1 MLFANVFF
9 QTKPIVQALDPDT
22 HIWEDAKIE
31 GFEGTNHV
39 RVNFTR
45 WGKNK
50 DPVRV
55 LFCDPQVDLE
65 LWPIRKAVKEVLFS
79 RRHNID
85 YKLDYT
91 KEKFEKGDA
100 VHYVG
105 STAPSVGD
113 IMEPREMKQMIQ
125 EASILKSGTVL
136 IKDRFRKTLLICSN
150 EEKFYISYNQLRNSD
165 WQKEGIAEAEE
176 NIPIPVAKKVKVEVK
191 AEEKGEKKSKKNI
204 SDILRTLCGS
214 EETVTLT
221 LVPTT
226 NGILATGSRVVIDL
240 SQTGVV
246 RKLFFD
252 RKEAQAIAEVTLD
265 GSKRYIGLPV
275 TDVRLSVDPNQ
286 SIRQQQEVNY
296 MKYPEITEKRP
307 NLHPVDEIFTVFS
320 AIKRELFLSY
330 DTINHTEIIY
340 SPVPFYIKQVLGCES
355 SRDSVSI

>member
-9 QTKPIVQALDPDT
+9 QTKPVVQALDPDT
-22 HIWEDAKIE
+22 QIWEEAKIE

-55 LFCDPQVDLE
+55 LFCDPQVHLE
-65 LWPIRKAVKEVLFS
+65 NWPVRKALEEVLFP

-91 KEKFEKGDA
+91 KEKFAKGDI
-100 VHYVG
+100 VYFVG

-113 IMEPREMKQMIQ
+113 IMEPWEMKQMIQ
-125 EASILKSGTVL
+125 EASVLKSGTVL
-136 IKDRFRKTLLICSN
+136 INDRFRKTLLICSN
-150 EEKFYISYNQLRNSD
+150 VEKFYISYNQLRNSD
-165 WQKEGIAEAEE
+165 WQKEGIADEE
-176 NIPIPVAKKVKVEVK
+176 EMIPIPVAKKLQVEVK
-191 AEEKGEKKSKKNI
+191 AVVKEKLSKINI
-204 SDILRTLCGS
+204 GDILRALCGS
-214 EETVTLT
+214 DETVSLT

-226 NGILATGSRVVIDL
+226 NGILAAGSRVVIDL

-252 RKEAQAIAEVTLD
+252 RREAHAMAEVTLD
-265 GSKRYIGLPV
+265 GSKRYIGLPA
-275 TDVRLSVDPNQ
+275 TEVRLSVDPNQ
-286 SIRQQQEVNY
+286 SLKKQQEINY
-296 MKYPEITEKRP
+296 MKSPELTVRNP
-307 NLHPVDEIFTVFS
+307 NLHPVDEVFTVFS

-330 DTINHTEIIY
+330 DTISHTEIIY
-340 SPVPFYIKQVLGCES
+340 SPVPFYIRQVLGCES
-355 SRDSVSI
+355 SRDSVSIC